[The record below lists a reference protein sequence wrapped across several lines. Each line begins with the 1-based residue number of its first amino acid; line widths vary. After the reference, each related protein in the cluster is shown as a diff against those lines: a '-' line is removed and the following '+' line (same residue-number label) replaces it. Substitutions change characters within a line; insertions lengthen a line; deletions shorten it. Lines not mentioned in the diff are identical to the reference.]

1 MMERIVIDSR
11 IECDKNVMGC
21 GALRRRWRWTCAVA
35 GLLSSRT
42 AHEEQRRH
50 REIRSQRRHPNLR
63 PSPHSFKKAMKIAQ
77 LLFIF
82 NLRYLPPA
90 AHTLTSSTALCG
102 SGLVYACV
110 Y

>member
-63 PSPHSFKKAMKIAQ
+63 PSPHSFLNQSRDEIAQ

-82 NLRYLPPA
+82 NLRFCLRRRIRLPVVR
-90 AHTLTSSTALCG
+90 LC
-102 SGLVYACV
+102 VVVA
-110 Y
+110 